1 MTGNVWDREGA
12 VCGIILDDVAVTM
25 YGIPNGVHA
34 SAMRSGNSGSI
45 EAMRTKSKGIGE
57 IVGVRGPALLAG
69 ESAMLGEERGGMEPE
84 IESVGDSQIG
94 MAGVSNA
101 DGERARLTEGG
112 GCAGVCEAG
121 TEDEHMSGVVA
132 SGKCQGEAETS
143 GTLPMSRSQASKSAR
158 SNNRAWLVSEQEG
171 PNVPSITG
179 TVVPCRG
186 RSGGGVV
193 WMA

>member
-1 MTGNVWDREGA
+1 M
-12 VCGIILDDVAVTM
+12 VCDIILDDEEVTM
-25 YGIPNGVHA
+25 YGIPSSVHP
-34 SAMRSGNSGSI
+34 SAMGSGNSGSI
-45 EAMRTKSKGIGE
+45 EAMRTASKGTGG

-69 ESAMLGEERGGMEPE
+69 ESAILGEERGGMEPE

-112 GCAGVCEAG
+112 GCAGACEAG

-132 SGKCQGEAETS
+132 SGKCQGEEETS

-158 SNNRAWLVSEQEG
+158 SNKRAWLVSEQEG

-179 TVVPCRG
+179 TVVLCRG
-186 RSGGGVV
+186 GSGGGVV